1 MNFFAPSGNSAARAE
16 VPHTVYQIDY
26 ASANCG
32 KIVPMSKRHICFKF
46 GYSNMPAMYD
56 GLTGEDCRGAEH
68 EVTITWSLSSG
79 KQSIEYDG
87 QLVYV
92 NVCGFTDGKMVHSW
106 HDKDGHYLKVIVH
119 NLSTSL
125 KQVERA
131 DWRQYDLL
139 IDGVSYFEAPHLF
152 ELGLFSKGNA
162 GGNAGHNMDCDDVK
176 QPTVTRFDEPQQ
188 SEVVDLLSFDD
199 IPVTPT
205 AGQVQTVTP
214 NASPHDNN
222 AILIPFMG
230 FNEPQQQYSN
240 YQI

>member
-1 MNFFAPSGNSAARAE
+1 MNFFASSPGNSSARAE
-16 VPHTVYQIDY
+16 VPHTFYQIDY

-32 KIVPMSKRHICFKF
+32 KIVPLSKRHIRFKF
-46 GYSNMPAMYD
+46 GYTNMPAIYD
-56 GLTGEDCRGAEH
+56 GLTGQDCRGAEH
-68 EVTITWSLSSG
+68 EVTINWSLSSG

-87 QLVYV
+87 QLIYV
-92 NVCGFTDGKMVHSW
+92 NVCGFTDGKMTHSW

-139 IDGVSYFEAPHLF
+139 IDGVSYFKAPQLF
-152 ELGLFSKGNA
+152 ELGEFSKSNA
-162 GGNAGHNMDCDDVK
+162 GGNAGHKMDCDVFK
-176 QPTVTRFDEPQQ
+176 QQTVPEFGEPQQ

-205 AGQVQTVTP
+205 GQIQTVTP
-214 NASPHDNN
+214 NASPQDTN
-222 AILIPFMG
+222 AILFPFMG
-230 FNEPQQQYSN
+230 VNEPQPQYTN
-240 YQI
+240 YTY

>member
-1 MNFFAPSGNSAARAE
+1 MNFFGSTGNSAARAE

-26 ASANCG
+26 AAANCG

-46 GYSNMPAMYD
+46 GYTNMPAIYD

-68 EVTITWSLSSG
+68 EVTIDWSLSSG

-92 NVCGFTDGKMVHSW
+92 NVCGFTDGKMTHSW

-139 IDGVSYFEAPHLF
+139 IDGVSYFKAPQLYEVGAF
-152 ELGLFSKGNA
+152 LKSNA
-162 GGNAGHNMDCDDVK
+162 GGNAGHKMDCDVFK
-176 QPTVTRFDEPQQ
+176 QPPMTRFDEPQQ
-188 SEVVDLLSFDD
+188 SEVFDLLSFDD

-205 AGQVQTVTP
+205 GQVQTVTP
-214 NASPHDNN
+214 NASPQDNN
-222 AILIPFMG
+222 SFLIPFMG
-230 FNEPQQQYSN
+230 ANEPQQQYSN
-240 YQI
+240 YQW